1 MLKLQ
6 AVQNKAARIVL
17 RLPAC
22 SSVTDDMLMDLHWL
36 KVDQR
41 IVFKLLLLVHKFF
54 IDSAPA
60 YLSEQLIVINDSTRL
75 LNIWYYNSRPGRR
88 CFTYAAPRYWNKL
101 DKDIRL
107 LDDTDKFK
115 KRLKTAI
122 MLNNNN
128 ILSAAQGYRV

>member
-17 RLPAC
+17 RLSAHTM
-22 SSVTDDMLMDLHWL
+22 VTNDMLLDLHWL

-41 IVFKLLLLVHKFF
+41 IVFKILLLVHKFF

-60 YLSEQLIVINDSTRL
+60 YLSEQLVIINDSSRL
-75 LNIWYYNSRPGRR
+75 LNIWYFNSRPGRR
-88 CFTYAAPRYWNKL
+88 CFTYVAPRYWNKL

-107 LDDTDKFK
+107 LNDTEKFK
-115 KRLKTAI
+115 KRLKTAL

-128 ILSAAQGYRV
+128 ILNAAQGYRV